1 MLIDFHC
8 HTKTTKSGEDE
19 RRNISPC
26 DFRDAILNAQVKMV
40 AITNHNEFNKQE
52 FIEYK
57 NSANN
62 EFIVLPGIELDVEGL
77 ESERGHIVI
86 VYDDSD
92 IDSFELLINDYL
104 NGKKPDDVILKIDDI
119 IAIANKIN
127 CILLA
132 HYIKRDALN
141 INSINMIKEGIKD
154 PYRFFYEPS
163 SYRTL
168 GIMVNNNFRAL
179 KGSDVTN
186 WEKYS
191 TEDFANVKL
200 EIDSYKNF
208 MLFIKKDE
216 TIIESLLN
224 KQNKYKIDISY
235 DHNEEKVDLFDN
247 INVFFGTKGTGKS
260 VSLEKIN
267 TYFLNLGRDVKF
279 YSPDQTSEKIKEKLK
294 ISENERKLSYYDME
308 NKQQNFK
315 IVFDWS
321 IQEVTQFIEYLNYF
335 KYKGKNKN
343 KDKMKILNINQSLDY
358 DDNKL
363 KIVRDDY
370 DNLTKINKLFYKI
383 NIDNYLEND
392 KRDLLENSLKELFS
406 SIILKYSNEF
416 DDSKGVY
423 FANNCVDQIKKSVE
437 KNTETK
443 TIPTGTGFKEF
454 AKSLFK
460 LENNMK
466 EIIDGFN
473 FEYNDESEYVGTLE
487 ENKQLYKKISAYML
501 SDDSK
506 SEDGFLQISKIKN
519 FRKILYDLE
528 ANIYS
533 NNLIEK
539 LNQYKNEYLANKTI
553 SLDDFLGVK
562 KTFIMNGKPYIP
574 STGESTMILLDEILT
589 NNHDVYILDEP
600 EKSLG
605 NNYISDVL
613 VPKLNSLSKL
623 KKVIVIATHN
633 ANIAVR
639 TFPYCSVLKT
649 YYNGSY
655 NTYIGNPYSNKLTNI
670 LNSNDT
676 KNWKEESISIL
687 EGGRDAF
694 YERGDIYE

>member
-1 MLIDFHC
+1 
-8 HTKTTKSGEDE
+8 
-19 RRNISPC
+19 
-26 DFRDAILNAQVKMV
+26 
-40 AITNHNEFNKQE
+40 
-52 FIEYK
+52 
-57 NSANN
+57 
-62 EFIVLPGIELDVEGL
+62 
-77 ESERGHIVI
+77 
-86 VYDDSD
+86 
-92 IDSFELLINDYL
+92 
-104 NGKKPDDVILKIDDI
+104 
-119 IAIANKIN
+119 
-127 CILLA
+127 
-132 HYIKRDALN
+132 
-141 INSINMIKEGIKD
+141 
-154 PYRFFYEPS
+154 
-163 SYRTL
+163 
-168 GIMVNNNFRAL
+168 
-179 KGSDVTN
+179 
-186 WEKYS
+186 
-191 TEDFANVKL
+191 
-200 EIDSYKNF
+200 
-208 MLFIKKDE
+208 
-216 TIIESLLN
+216 
-224 KQNKYKIDISY
+224 
-235 DHNEEKVDLFDN
+235 
-247 INVFFGTKGTGKS
+247 
-260 VSLEKIN
+260 
-267 TYFLNLGRDVKF
+267 
-279 YSPDQTSEKIKEKLK
+279 
-294 ISENERKLSYYDME
+294 
-308 NKQQNFK
+308 
-315 IVFDWS
+315 
-321 IQEVTQFIEYLNYF
+321 
-335 KYKGKNKN
+335 
-343 KDKMKILNINQSLDY
+343 MKILNINQSLDY

-533 NNLIEK
+533 NKLIEK

-574 STGESTMILLDEILT
+574 STGESTMILLDEVLT

-649 YYNGSY
+649 YYNGNY